1 MMYRVLFFFVVVV
14 VVFVTFDFED
24 FKVPSITVNSPFD
37 GSISGD
43 GRGGGR
49 GTRGWAYIREEK
61 HFNLQSV
68 KLIHYLF
75 PDFVTTSSHK
85 W

>member
-37 GSISGD
+37 GSISGEGGD
-43 GRGGGR
+43 GTGDTGMGLYSGGK
-49 GTRGWAYIREEK
+49 T
-61 HFNLQSV
+61 LQFA
-68 KLIHYLF
+68 IC
-75 PDFVTTSSHK
+75 
-85 W
+85 

>member
-37 GSISGD
+37 GSISGE
-43 GRGGGR
+43 GGGDGGHGDGLIFGR
-49 GTRGWAYIREEK
+49 KNTSIC
-61 HFNLQSV
+61 NL
-68 KLIHYLF
+68 LNL
-75 PDFVTTSSHK
+75 
-85 W
+85 

>member
-37 GSISGD
+37 GSISGE
-43 GRGGGR
+43 GGEG
-49 GTRGWAYIREEK
+49 GTGDTGMGLYSGGK
-61 HFNLQSV
+61 TLQFA
-68 KLIHYLF
+68 IC
-75 PDFVTTSSHK
+75 
-85 W
+85 

>member
-37 GSISGD
+37 GSISG
-43 GRGGGR
+43 GGR

>member
-37 GSISGD
+37 GSISGE
-43 GRGGGR
+43 GGG
-49 GTRGWAYIREEK
+49 GTGDTGMCLYSGGK
-61 HFNLQSV
+61 TLQFA
-68 KLIHYLF
+68 IC
-75 PDFVTTSSHK
+75 
-85 W
+85 

>member
-37 GSISGD
+37 GSISGE
-43 GRGGGR
+43 GGGGR
-49 GTRGWAYIREEK
+49 VTRGWAYIREGK

>member
-37 GSISGD
+37 GSISGE
-43 GRGGGR
+43 GGGR

>member
-37 GSISGD
+37 GSISGE
-43 GRGGGR
+43 GGGGGGGKR
-49 GTRGWAYIREEK
+49 V
-61 HFNLQSV
+61 L
-68 KLIHYLF
+68 
-75 PDFVTTSSHK
+75 
-85 W
+85 

>member
-37 GSISGD
+37 GSISGE
-43 GRGGGR
+43 GGGDGGHGDGLIFGR
-49 GTRGWAYIREEK
+49 KNTSIC
-61 HFNLQSV
+61 NLLNLCIIFFQI
-68 KLIHYLF
+68 L
-75 PDFVTTSSHK
+75 
-85 W
+85 

>member
-37 GSISGD
+37 GSISGE
-43 GRGGGR
+43 GGGT
-49 GTRGWAYIREEK
+49 GDTGMGLYSGGK
-61 HFNLQSV
+61 TLQFA
-68 KLIHYLF
+68 IC
-75 PDFVTTSSHK
+75 
-85 W
+85 